1 MIRILFIVSLFL
13 SLVSVP
19 LFSQIDS
26 LRKQI
31 EKIVASNDAT
41 IGVAIAGMTTG
52 DTLSINGHSRLP
64 MQSVFKFH
72 IALAV
77 LDKVDKEKLSL
88 NKKLYIE
95 QSDLLQNTWSP
106 LRDKYP
112 KGNVEISLSEILNYT
127 VSQSDNSG
135 CDILL
140 KFLGGPKVVQNYIN
154 KIGIK
159 DFAIVSGEKEMIE
172 DQDIQ
177 YKNWTTPIATVKL
190 LKIFYDRKLLSS
202 IALQARLLS
211 CSGFT
216 PLQLSGGLVMRS
228 TNSYNFLWKIL
239 TETETGKN
247 RIKGQLPSGTVIAH
261 KTGTSDTNSEGIT
274 AAVNDIGIV
283 QLPNKGYFIISV
295 FVSDSKEEMEKNEK
309 IIADISKLAWD
320 YFLQKEN

>member
-1 MIRILFIVSLFL
+1 MIRILFVVSLFL
-13 SLVSVP
+13 SLTSVP
-19 LFSQIDS
+19 LFSQIDT

-31 EKIVASNDAT
+31 ERIVASNNAT
-41 IGVAIAGMTTG
+41 IGVAIAGMATD
-52 DTLSINGHSRLP
+52 DTLSINGYSRFP

-77 LDKVDKEKLSL
+77 LDKVDREKLSL
-88 NKKLYIE
+88 NKKLYIK
-95 QSDLLQNTWSP
+95 QSDLLQKTWSP

-112 KGNVEISLSEILNYT
+112 KGNVEISLSEILSYT

-177 YKNWTTPIATVKL
+177 YKNWTTPIAAVEI
-190 LKIFYDRKLLSS
+190 LKAFHDERIL
-202 IALQARLLS
+202 
-211 CSGFT
+211 
-216 PLQLSGGLVMRS
+216 S
-228 TNSYNFLWKIL
+228 TNNDDFLWKIL

-247 RIKGQLPSGTVIAH
+247 RIKGQLPSGTIVAH
-261 KTGTSDTNSEGIT
+261 KTGTSGTNSEGIT
-274 AAVNDIGIV
+274 AATNDIGIV

-295 FVSDSKEEMEKNEK
+295 FVSDSKEEIEKNEK
-309 IIADISKLAWD
+309 IISDISKLAWD